1 MAKRGVNREPTIRIG
16 AVQDDHVTIWM
27 DKLRQ
32 ADDSAAEKLWSHFVG
47 SLYRAARGR
56 LKPNTRRVYDEEDA
70 AQSAF
75 HSVCAGIQA
84 GRFPKLRDRDC
95 LWRLLLR
102 VTALKVA
109 QRHRFDTQQRRDVR
123 RNVSDSIFVVDENS
137 PVAVGQLAAR
147 EPTPEFTAQFVE
159 LCGQLFKRLDDPIL
173 QSVAELRMEG
183 YSDPEIAKRL
193 NCSRRSVQRRVEAI
207 RRHWESLVQVHE

>member
-1 MAKRGVNREPTIRIG
+1 M
-16 AVQDDHVTIWM
+16 QDDHVTIWI
-27 DKLRQ
+27 DQLRQ
-32 ADDSAAEKLWSHFVG
+32 ADDSAAEKLWCHFVG
-47 SLYRAARGR
+47 SLYQAARSR
-56 LKPNTRRVYDEEDA
+56 LKRNTRRVYDEEDA

-75 HSVCAGIQA
+75 HSVCAGIRA
-84 GRFPKLRDRDC
+84 GRFPKLQDRDC

-123 RNVSDSIFVVDENS
+123 RNLSDSIFVVDGES
-137 PVAVGQLAAR
+137 PVAVGQLSAR
-147 EPTPEFTAQFVE
+147 EPTPEVTAQFGGV
-159 LCGQLFKRLDDPIL
+159 CGRLVRRLDDPIL

-183 YSDPEIAKRL
+183 YSDPEIAERL